1 MSTKDIAT
9 DGDGPGLP
17 GQVPLLLA
25 MVFRAMNDQFHARL
39 AELGREPLRPAHGYT
54 FRYLATHTDATT
66 ADLAAYLGI
75 TKQAA
80 SKAVAEL
87 HEWGYLERRPHPHDR
102 RAQTLALTRR
112 GRDYLQLADQLWTEA
127 EQLWTDLIGAD
138 RLEAVRRDLQT
149 YLNHTYGDNEAPLRP
164 LW

>member
-1 MSTKDIAT
+1 MDTTPDS
-9 DGDGPGLP
+9 DGADLP

-25 MVFRAMNDQFHARL
+25 MAFRAMNDQFHARL
-39 AELGREPLRPAHGYT
+39 SELGREPLRPAHGYT
-54 FRYLATHTDATT
+54 FRYLAAHTGATT

-80 SKAVAEL
+80 SKAVTEL
-87 HEWGYLERRPHPHDR
+87 HEWGYLERHPHRHDR

-112 GRDYLQLADQLWTEA
+112 GHDYLQLADQLWIEA
-127 EQLWTDLIGAD
+127 EQQWTELIGAD
-138 RLEAVRRDLQT
+138 RLDAIRHDLQT
-149 YLNHTYGDNEAPLRP
+149 YLNHTYGNTEAPLRP